1 MVNIVG
7 RYVTSKFSN
16 ISLCLICIDVS
27 NKAQQHCYL
36 KNRRTHVVNVPR
48 GQQNEHGQNN
58 QYFSRVYVGLYYN
71 TRNDIF
77 KFVIFIFDL
86 TI

>member
-1 MVNIVG
+1 MVNIIG

-27 NKAQQHCYL
+27 NKAQQHCDL
-36 KNRRTHVVNVPR
+36 KNHVVNVPR
-48 GQQNEHGQNN
+48 GQQKEHGQHN
-58 QYFSRVYVGLYYN
+58 QYISRVYVGLYYN